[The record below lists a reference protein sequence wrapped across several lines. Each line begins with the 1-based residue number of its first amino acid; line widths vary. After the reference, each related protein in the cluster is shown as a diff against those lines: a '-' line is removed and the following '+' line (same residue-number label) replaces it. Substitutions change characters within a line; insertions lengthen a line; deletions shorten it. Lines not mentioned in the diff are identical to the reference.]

1 VPLRRPACAV
11 VAGYVSGGKKI
22 KRFHLKRVFLKIP
35 KIGGPYC
42 PASPHAACAWRADI
56 NNIFTSRNG
65 VVSPQGKIKKW
76 RREFPVTETY
86 IYMNH
91 AGVAPLSRRVQDAMA
106 GFIADATLNGAVNS
120 DQWAEAAE
128 VCRAAAAQ
136 LINADTTEIAFMKN
150 TTQGILIAANGI
162 DWREGDNVVTTAVE
176 FPANIYPWWSLK
188 ERYGVQTRM
197 VPERDGCIHL
207 EDIASAI
214 DARTR
219 ALTISHVEFASGF
232 RNDVQALGDLCRE
245 HNIWFIVDAIQSLG
259 AIEVDVKSCNVDI
272 LAADGHKWLLA
283 PEGAAIFYC
292 AEEKRE
298 RLINTNVGWSSV
310 VNPRDFLSYDLTQK
324 PDATRFEEGSY
335 NSVGLYGLKAAIDL
349 LLDIGI
355 PTIEASVLE
364 LTKRLIEGLEA
375 KGYRVNTPRADSDRA
390 GIVIFEGE
398 RYTPTEIYEKLH
410 AEDIITAERGSGV
423 RVSPHFY
430 NTASEVKHLLEVL
443 PDI

>member
-1 VPLRRPACAV
+1 M
-11 VAGYVSGGKKI
+11 KKI
-22 KRFHLKRVFLKIP
+22 KTVQSAP
-35 KIGGPYC
+35 VPG
-42 PASPHAACAWRADI
+42 
-56 NNIFTSRNG
+56 
-65 VVSPQGKIKKW
+65 W

-91 AGVAPLSRRVQDAMA
+91 AGVAPLSRRVQDAMT
-106 GFIADATLNGAVNS
+106 GFIQDATVNGAVNS

-197 VPERDGCIHL
+197 VPERDGYIHI

-232 RNDVQALGDLCRE
+232 RNDIQALGDLCRE

-259 AIEVDVKSCNVDI
+259 VIEVDVKSCNVDI

-292 AEEKRE
+292 ADEKRE
-298 RLINTNVGWSSV
+298 RLINTNIGWSSV
-310 VNPRDFLSYDLTQK
+310 VNPRDFLDYDLTQK

-335 NSVGLYGLKAAIDL
+335 NSVGLYGLKAALDL

-355 PTIEASVLE
+355 PTIEGRVLE
-364 LTKRLIEGLEA
+364 LTKHLIEGLEA
-375 KGYRVNTPRADSDRA
+375 KGYRVITPKKDLDRA
-390 GIVIFEGE
+390 GIVIFESE
-398 RYTPTEIYEKLH
+398 RHTPSEIYEKLH
-410 AEDIITAERGSGV
+410 AKNIITAERGSGV

-430 NTASEVKHLLEVL
+430 NTTSEVERLLEVL
-443 PDI
+443 PNL